1 MDESERQR
9 LDMINMI
16 SGFRPAEVS
25 EISMHCNKGSGI
37 YDMQT

>member
-25 EISMHCNKGSGI
+25 TIFMHCHKGSSI
-37 YDMQT
+37 YVMQT